1 MFLVYWE
8 PSRTRESS
16 ACERLR
22 FLCCCLPGA
31 LLALPEEPRTW
42 VCRDLEQKEMRG
54 ALFPA
59 PGLGAERPQPLQ
71 WGSEGAILLGQALP
85 LEMES
90 SFPAS
95 LAA

>member
-1 MFLVYWE
+1 
-8 PSRTRESS
+8 
-16 ACERLR
+16 
-22 FLCCCLPGA
+22 
-31 LLALPEEPRTW
+31 
-42 VCRDLEQKEMRG
+42 MRG

-85 LEMES
+85 LEVES